1 MKRSLCVL
9 VLFLLT
15 ACSAWDQEEDPT
27 GKAVTVLADGT
38 AIPLA
43 VRAAGDGQ
51 TDREHREEQYQ
62 ALVEQI
68 EPGDIPYIQL
78 GEQIEVHLAEEDDA
92 DYELTDVILLPD
104 GSYKYKMPDNGPQ
117 MVGISGGAGSFEL
130 GINPAAFLS
139 SSTSDYEP
147 GAILRG
153 FRLSGMNGGELQ
165 DIYFVLRTDA
175 GSVGLS
181 L

>member
-1 MKRSLCVL
+1 M
-9 VLFLLT
+9 
-15 ACSAWDQEEDPT
+15 
-27 GKAVTVLADGT
+27 ADG
-38 AIPLA
+38 AEILLA
-43 VRAAGDGQ
+43 VRAADDGQ
-51 TDREHREEQYQ
+51 KDRERHEEQYQ

-78 GEQIEVHLAEEDDA
+78 GESIEVHLAEEDDA
-92 DYELTDVILLPD
+92 DYELTDVVLLPD

-117 MVGISGGAGSFEL
+117 TVLISGGSGSFEL

-147 GAILRG
+147 GATLRG
-153 FRLSGMNGGELQ
+153 FRLSGMSGGELQ

-175 GSVGLS
+175 GSIGPS

>member
-9 VLFLLT
+9 LLFVLT
-15 ACSAWDQEEDPT
+15 ACSPWNQEEDSA
-27 GKAVTVLADGT
+27 GRAVTVVADG
-38 AIPLA
+38 AEFPLA

-51 TDREHREEQYQ
+51 TDRERHEQQYQ

-78 GEQIEVHLAEEDDA
+78 GEPIEVHLAEEEDA

-104 GSYKYKMPDNGPQ
+104 GSYKYKTPDNRPQ
-117 MVGISGGAGSFEL
+117 TVVISGGSGSFEL

-139 SSTSDYEP
+139 SSASDYEP
-147 GAILRG
+147 GATLRG
-153 FRLSGMNGGELQ
+153 FRLSGMGGGELQ
-165 DIYFVLRTDA
+165 NIYFVLRTDA
-175 GSVGLS
+175 GSVGPS